1 MHATLSDIL
10 ADVAANSIEA
20 KASRIEVSVLEEG
33 GRIALEVKDN
43 GKGMPPEILA
53 RAFDPFYTEPGKHD
67 KRKIGRTRG
76 RGRKSDVCRFSEKEE
91 QRPEFRRRPA
101 LREA

>member
-43 GKGMPPEILA
+43 GKGMP
-53 RAFDPFYTEPGKHD
+53 FNPFYTEPGKHD